1 MNFKISD
8 FWIIITIILFLSFIY
23 TRSIIYGILTL
34 VTFLYVEINEIKE
47 LIEREKI
54 WKKKTKKKIK

>member
-1 MNFKISD
+1 MNFKIND
-8 FWIIITIILFLSFIY
+8 FWIIITIMSLLCLIY
-23 TRSIIYGILTL
+23 TGDIIYGILTL

-47 LIEREKI
+47 RIEREKI

>member
-1 MNFKISD
+1 MKFKISD
-8 FWIIITIILFLSFIY
+8 FFIIITIILLLFFIY
-23 TRSIIYGILTL
+23 TGDIIYGILTL

>member
-1 MNFKISD
+1 MNFKINGP
-8 FWIIITIILFLSFIY
+8 WIILTIMLLLCFFY
-23 TRSIIYGILTL
+23 TGDIIYGILTL

>member
-34 VTFLYVEINEIKE
+34 VTFLYGEINEIKE

>member
-1 MNFKISD
+1 MNFKIKD
-8 FWIIITIILFLSFIY
+8 FWIIITIMSLLCLIY
-23 TRSIIYGILTL
+23 TGDIIYGILTL

>member
-8 FWIIITIILFLSFIY
+8 FWIIITIISFLSFIY